1 MLNKRFRFK
10 YCLYQKEIHWLDT
23 VDFKSNLFFFLGKEY
38 NTSWVIYILQVV
50 FQIQSFFFLG
60 KEYNAGWVIYILQV
74 VRI

>member
-10 YCLYQKEIHWLDT
+10 YCLHQKETHWLDT
-23 VDFKSNLFFFLGKEY
+23 VDFKSNLFFLGKEY
-38 NTSWVIYILQVV
+38 NTGWVIYILQVV
-50 FQIQSFFFLG
+50 FQIQSFFLG